1 MAKTFGED
9 WLEASLYNNA
19 LGVLIWAAEAPQK
32 TRYQRIWKKL
42 VS

>member
-19 LGVLIWAAEAPQK
+19 LGVLIWAAKAPQYKK
-32 TRYQRIWKKL
+32 TKFHAT
-42 VS
+42 

>member
-19 LGVLIWAAEAPQK
+19 LGVLKWAAVAPQFK
-32 TRYQRIWKKL
+32 RTKYQPT
-42 VS
+42 